1 MEEMELEDPL
11 YELAYIS
18 CVGKTPR
25 ERCLCTRDRAICTVL
40 REWGISEKAIIGSG
54 SREPAS
60 KPDFQDAAG
69 QPFI

>member
-25 ERCLCTRDRAICTVL
+25 AAFAFALVT
-40 REWGISEKAIIGSG
+40 
-54 SREPAS
+54 
-60 KPDFQDAAG
+60 KPSAQF
-69 QPFI
+69 